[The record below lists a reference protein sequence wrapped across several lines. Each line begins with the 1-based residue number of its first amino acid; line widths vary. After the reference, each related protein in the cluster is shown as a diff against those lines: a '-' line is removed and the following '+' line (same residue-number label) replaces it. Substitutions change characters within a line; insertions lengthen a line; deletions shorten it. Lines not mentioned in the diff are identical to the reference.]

1 MVNNWQDAIRHCIRV
16 NNNCIERLTRWIAE
30 IEGSKDIWDLVQ
42 LEMLKTKLRER
53 EISNEDLEG
62 ILEEYGKD
70 E

>member
-42 LEMLKTKLRER
+42 LEMLKTKLKER